1 MEMFDIEFRELYAIS
16 EEIDLYKE
24 LNIPCPFRHDAAIK
38 DAGLLGFSSS
48 TVARK
53 IINPKYGLVAGVPPG
68 EMMRWASR
76 QVQESQGNPQER
88 EEESE
93 SKRRLHIFLDDLISV
108 EQVLPE
114 IEPPLEDVSRANRSP
129 QKLFSRFHRDMKN
142 KSKSRE
148 SIRDLRKD
156 DVANGETS
164 SKQGKRFGTGLFRRA
179 KRPPHLNA
187 DANSVTSDTLTGDD
201 FVIVTSPKEGQA
213 TFSVR
218 SSGNTSGKLP
228 WRFCSYWS
236 VFLPFCDLSSFLCSV
251 IPKFCSVLGL
261 ICGWDLI
268 ISFPCLH

>member
-1 MEMFDIEFRELYAIS
+1 MDMFDIEFRELYAIS

-24 LNIPCPFRHDAAIK
+24 LNIPCPFRQDSGK
-38 DAGLLGFSSS
+38 LGFSSS

-76 QVQESQGNPQER
+76 QMQESQRNPQER

-129 QKLFSRFHRDMKN
+129 QKLFSKFHWDLKN

-156 DVANGETS
+156 DVAIGETS
-164 SKQGKRFGTGLFRRA
+164 SKQGKRFGPGLFRKA
-179 KRPPHLNA
+179 KRLPHLNA
-187 DANSVTSDTLTGDD
+187 DANSVTSEIPSGDD
-201 FVIVTSPKEGQA
+201 FVIVMSPQEGQA
-213 TFSVR
+213 TCSVR
-218 SSGNTSGKLP
+218 SSGNISGKSL
-228 WRFCSYWS
+228 WRFCFY
-236 VFLPFCDLSSFLCSV
+236 
-251 IPKFCSVLGL
+251 
-261 ICGWDLI
+261 
-268 ISFPCLH
+268 